1 MRKIFIIIICSFF
14 YTSYSNGEEP
24 KYSDSLNEN
33 INKYQWKIK
42 SSKFTSNQIPVE
54 IITLQKKNYIIKC
67 VLGYTFDYIESYCEL
82 P

>member
-14 YTSYSNGEEP
+14 CSSFSRGEEP

-33 INKYQWKIK
+33 INKFNWKIK
-42 SSKFTSNQIPVE
+42 SSKFTSNKIPVE
-54 IITLQKKNYIIKC
+54 IITLQKNNHIIKC